1 MAVRKIYNQGQLNC
15 SFNGVSLS
23 GLMSGASV
31 TIHTI
36 GGEVEVTE
44 GTDGGASNIATL
56 QGGRITVIFRET
68 SDSVDFLN
76 TQVSLQQVSGTPGVF
91 ILNSGVKR
99 LYTIANALVSVPADL
114 STGDKQMGGIAFDF
128 VGTGMVVAPG
138 E

>member
-36 GGEVEVTE
+36 GGEIEVTE
-44 GTDGGASNIATL
+44 GTDGGAPNIATL

-68 SDSVDFLN
+68 SDSVDYLN

-128 VGTGMVVAPG
+128 VGTGMVVAAG

>member
-31 TIHTI
+31 TVHTQ
-36 GGEVEVTE
+36 GGEVDITE
-44 GTDGGASNIATL
+44 GTDGGGLNIATL
-56 QGGRITVIFRET
+56 QGGYITVTFRET
-68 SDSVDFLN
+68 SDSIDYLN
-76 TQVSLQQVSGTPGVF
+76 EIVSLQQVSGTPGVF

-114 STGDKQMGGIAFDF
+114 STGDKQMGGVAFNF
-128 VGTGMVVAPG
+128 VGTVMVVAPG

>member
-1 MAVRKIYNQGQLNC
+1 MAVRKFYNQGQLNC

-36 GGEVEVTE
+36 GGEIEVTE
-44 GTDGGASNIATL
+44 GTDGGAPNIATL

-68 SDSVDFLN
+68 SDSVDYLN

-99 LYTIANALVSVPADL
+99 LYTIANSLVSVPADL

-128 VGTGMVVAPG
+128 VGTGMVVAAG

>member
-31 TIHTI
+31 TVHTI
-36 GGEVEVTE
+36 GGEIEVTE
-44 GTDGGASNIATL
+44 GTDGGAPNIATL

-68 SDSVDFLN
+68 SDSVDYLN

-128 VGTGMVVAPG
+128 VGTGMVVAAG

>member
-44 GTDGGASNIATL
+44 GTDGGAPNIATL

-68 SDSVDFLN
+68 SDSIDYLN
-76 TQVSLQQVSGTPGVF
+76 KQVSLQQVSGTPGVF

-99 LYTIANALVSVPADL
+99 LYSIANALVSVPADL
-114 STGDKQMGGIAFDF
+114 STGDKQMGGVAFDF
-128 VGTGMVVAPG
+128 VGTNMAVEPG